1 MERPNGFGRGY
12 GQDNN
17 VRPQQQAPTDRP
29 QLARQ
34 EDEWSLP
41 PNVERRDD
49 TERQQTTQ
57 TSPPAVPPP
66 AEERLFTTWS
76 SEGSPRERVNQ

>member
-1 MERPNGFGRGY
+1 MDRPNGGFGRGY
-12 GQDNN
+12 VQSNN
-17 VRPQQQAPTDRP
+17 TRAQQQAPTDRP

-49 TERQQTTQ
+49 TERQQTT
-57 TSPPAVPPP
+57 
-66 AEERLFTTWS
+66 
-76 SEGSPRERVNQ
+76 